1 MNEEFATFHDY
12 VDIIYRKKWLIVMV
26 FVCVFLTTLF
36 FVQRQP
42 QRYSS
47 VTTLYLEYASRGV
60 SAYGSTPIVV
70 SLSSSGGSPAGSKA
84 RPIEFYLGVFDSRS
98 FRDAV
103 RRNLVQYAMD
113 VGMDREEASQRA
125 SDALR
130 SLGVAPGRH
139 EGYYTITVEASSPD
153 IAYAA
158 DSIAVYLFIERC
170 KEFARHEITTMERF
184 LDMTFDSARVALVRA
199 ENALQSFRE
208 QHNLIEVREAE
219 TNPGLPVEYLRL
231 LEGYYDA
238 RRDRQVAQATLAA
251 TAQAAELIQQ
261 SYDSLALDQVL
272 RAVPAKDLAEVR
284 ERTRNARTE
293 LQIKEYQE
301 QEFKRQL
308 EQYERAHPELPTISL
323 TYMRLVRERD
333 IYENLTNQL
342 LARREELRVQAAAE
356 SGGVKVIDDPTPGY
370 AMPSRARV
378 TLIMGIVIGL
388 VFGIGVAFFWEF
400 MDPNIKTTNEIPKI
414 FGVTAMGTIPSI
426 GAVKRRRSN
435 GRMPSGLRSALISE
449 DNPKDPVAEAYRTL
463 RTSIMYSAGDH
474 RLRSFVISSSGQAEG
489 KSVTTANL
497 AITCAQMGQKTVIV
511 DGDLRRPV
519 QHVFFELERDGGLT
533 EYVLQDLPLSDVA
546 KPSGIENL
554 DIITAGITPPNPAP
568 LLASNGMRERL
579 EELKARY
586 DLIIIDSPPIIA
598 VTDAVLLGKLTE
610 GILMVVRCAATPRV
624 TAKHAV
630 SVLANA
636 KVPFLGAIFNDVD
649 VTRHY
654 GGYYYYHYYYH
665 YYYGGYYTRIRDE
678 KADRA
683 EKATT

>member
-12 VDIIYRKKWLIVMV
+12 VDVIYRKKWLIVMV
-26 FVCVFLTTLF
+26 FVCVFLTTLI

-60 SAYGSTPIVV
+60 SAYANSPIVV
-70 SLSSSGGSPAGSKA
+70 SLGSSGGSLGGSNA
-84 RPIEFYLGVFDSRS
+84 RPLEFYLGVFDSRS
-98 FRDAV
+98 VRDAV

-113 VGMDREEASQRA
+113 VGMDRQEASGLA
-125 SDALR
+125 VDVLR
-130 SLGVAPGRH
+130 PLSIAPGRH
-139 EGYYTITVEASSPD
+139 EGYYSITVEASSPD

-158 DSIAVYLFIERC
+158 DSIASYLFIERC
-170 KEFARHEITTMERF
+170 KGFARHEFTTMEEF
-184 LDMTFDSARVALVRA
+184 LDITFDSARVALLRA

-208 QHNLIEVREAE
+208 QHNLIEVKESE

-238 RRDRQVAQATLAA
+238 RRERQTAQATLAA
-251 TAQAAELIQQ
+251 TAQAAELIEQ
-261 SYDSLALDQVL
+261 SYDSLAMDQVL

-284 ERTRNARTE
+284 ERARNARTE
-293 LQIKEYQE
+293 LRIKEYQE
-301 QEFKRQL
+301 QDFKKQL

-323 TYMRLVRERD
+323 TYMRLVRERE
-333 IYENLTNQL
+333 IYGNLTNQL
-342 LARREELRVQAAAE
+342 LERREELRVQAAAE
-356 SGGVKVIDDPTPGY
+356 SGGLKVIDAPTPGS

-378 TLIMGIVIGL
+378 TLILGIVIGL
-388 VFGIGVAFFWEF
+388 VFGISVAFFWEF
-400 MDPNIKTTNEIPKI
+400 IDPNIKTTAEIPKVL
-414 FGVTAMGTIPSI
+414 GVAAMGTIPSI
-426 GAVKRRRSN
+426 GTARSRRRD
-435 GRMPSGLRSALISE
+435 GRTPSGRRGALISE
-449 DNPKDPVAEAYRTL
+449 SNPKDPVAEAYRTL

-474 RLRSFVISSSGQAEG
+474 RLRSFVISSSGQSEG

-497 AITCAQMGQKTVIV
+497 GITCAQMGQKTVIV

-519 QHVFFELERDGGLT
+519 QHVFFDLERDAGLT

-546 KPSGIENL
+546 KPSGIQNL

-568 LLASNGMRERL
+568 LLASQGMRERL
-579 EELKARY
+579 EELKAHY
-586 DLIIIDSPPIIA
+586 DLIVIDSPPIIA

-610 GILMVVRCAATPRV
+610 GILMVVRCAATPRM
-624 TAKHAV
+624 TARHAV

-636 KVPFLGAIFNDVD
+636 KVTLLGAIFNDVD

-665 YYYGGYYTRIRDE
+665 YYYGGYYGRSPDDKTGRAK
-678 KADRA
+678 KAV
-683 EKATT
+683 T